1 MSAQGETVLSAKRLT
16 DGKMVHISPVT
27 LKPRFNAVATSG
39 NSNPLPPEDNRQSTD
54 FIAGWTLGSLKY
66 SSEAGVSSLTYFETT
81 GIRGICSGT
90 AIYPA
95 GKLFEFILTKKP
107 VRVRI
112 SNSSRSLKVSSLV
125 LESND
130 AAYLLLA
137 NHTPN
142 PEVVVLPG
150 FIQIAARYVVL
161 SQENSPSEVDNTVSL
176 QPYAI
181 VALQINTGS
190 SGLN

>member
-1 MSAQGETVLSAKRLT
+1 
-16 DGKMVHISPVT
+16 
-27 LKPRFNAVATSG
+27 
-39 NSNPLPPEDNRQSTD
+39 
-54 FIAGWTLGSLKY
+54 
-66 SSEAGVSSLTYFETT
+66 
-81 GIRGICSGT
+81 
-90 AIYPA
+90 
-95 GKLFEFILTKKP
+95 
-107 VRVRI
+107 
-112 SNSSRSLKVSSLV
+112 VSSLV

-142 PEVVVLPG
+142 AEVVVLPN
-150 FIQIAARYVVL
+150 FIQIATRYVVL